1 MILNIVTTKILSSEL
16 IATEQLL
23 SNKAHHYDNGKEKEK
38 ETYETAYMTLSFQCV
53 SFRINYY
60 NTKEHFY
67 VIIDIHFYNKASALS
82 ITCM

>member
-53 SFRINYY
+53 SFRINYLY
-60 NTKEHFY
+60 QLISIKETHSNRKTI
-67 VIIDIHFYNKASALS
+67 V
-82 ITCM
+82 TCFIYS